1 MFYQLNLLLLLIAPL
16 LAYLAAALMFSLVAR
31 QKTNQSLPQN
41 TESVRFRPFFAS
53 SLLSKPLQ
61 IVFLHNNSLL
71 AFAFLVTKP

>member
-41 TESVRFRPFFAS
+41 TESVRFRGGHY
-53 SLLSKPLQ
+53 Q
-61 IVFLHNNSLL
+61 
-71 AFAFLVTKP
+71 